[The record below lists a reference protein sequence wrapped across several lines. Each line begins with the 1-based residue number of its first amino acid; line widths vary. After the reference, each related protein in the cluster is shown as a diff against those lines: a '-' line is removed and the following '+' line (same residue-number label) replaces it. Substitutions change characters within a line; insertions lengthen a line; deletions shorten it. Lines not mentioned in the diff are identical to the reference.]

1 MSWIELGFLL
11 FFLCICF
18 VFHGVLIVRNGGYV
32 CFVFF
37 LNFFSF
43 QLFSSKNEKLEE
55 KRSRVT
61 ALSSHADRFLLMLL
75 FDLHY

>member
-18 VFHGVLIVRNGGYV
+18 VFHGVLIVRNDGFV

-37 LNFFSF
+37 FEFFQTF
-43 QLFSSKNEKLEE
+43 D
-55 KRSRVT
+55 SRRNVGT
-61 ALSSHADRFLLMLL
+61 ELTAALSCMDAAV
-75 FDLHY
+75 